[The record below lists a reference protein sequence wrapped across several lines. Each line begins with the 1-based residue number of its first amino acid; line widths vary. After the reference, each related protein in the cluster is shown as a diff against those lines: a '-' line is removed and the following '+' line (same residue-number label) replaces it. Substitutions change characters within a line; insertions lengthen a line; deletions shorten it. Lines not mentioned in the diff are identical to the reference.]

1 MGALVRVLAI
11 GSMYPPH
18 YLGGQEVVW
27 RHATEH
33 QRAAGHEVRVLT
45 TDYRRPGVDPHA
57 EPDADVHREL
67 RWYWHDHDFPRLT
80 LRERLALERHNAGV
94 LDRHLAEVRPDVV
107 AWWSHGGMSL
117 SLIERVRR
125 AGIPALGVVGDDWM
139 LYAPEVDAWTRLGGR
154 LGPLARAAER
164 ATGIPMRF
172 RPGPAAR
179 WLFVSDFIR
188 RRAMAGF
195 ELPDTGVAHPGIDPG
210 LFAEQPEP
218 AWRWRLLY
226 VGRIDPRKGI
236 ELALR
241 ALRELPGEA
250 TLDVVGAGDEAHL
263 AELEALAAEPDL
275 AGRVRFSH
283 SPREGLPGV
292 YAEADVVVFPV
303 VWEEPWGL
311 VPLEA
316 MAVGRPVVATA
327 RGGSAE
333 FLEDGANCLV
343 FDPDEGPA
351 TLAAAVRALA
361 GDEALR
367 RRLRAGGL
375 ETAARHHERS
385 FDDRVLAELEAL
397 ADRPAI
403 IAPR

>member
-45 TDYRRPGVDPHA
+45 TDYRRPGVAPQA

-67 RWYWHDHDFPRLT
+67 RWYWRDHDFPRLSV
-80 LRERLALERHNAGV
+80 RERLALERHNAAV

-139 LYAPEVDAWTRLGGR
+139 LYAPKVDAWTRLGGR
-154 LGPLARAAER
+154 LGPFAAAVER
-164 ATGIPMRF
+164 LTGIPMRF

-188 RRAMAGF
+188 RRASARF
-195 ELPDTGVAHPGIDPG
+195 DLPDTGVVHPGIDPE
-210 LFAEQPEP
+210 LFVEQPEP
-218 AWRWRLLY
+218 SWRWRLLY

-241 ALRELPGEA
+241 ALRELPEEA
-250 TLDVVGAGDEAHL
+250 TLHVVGAGDEAHL
-263 AELEALAAEPDL
+263 AELRALAAEPGL

-283 SPREGLPGV
+283 SPREDLPAV

-303 VWEEPWGL
+303 LWEEPWGL

-316 MAVGRPVVATA
+316 MSVGRPVVATA

-333 FLEDGANCLV
+333 FLEDGVNSLV
-343 FDPDEGPA
+343 FDPEEGA
-351 TLAAAVRALA
+351 TALAAAVRRLA
-361 GDEALR
+361 GDEDLR

-375 ETAARHHERS
+375 ATAARHHERG
-385 FDDRVLAELEAL
+385 FDDTVLAELEAL